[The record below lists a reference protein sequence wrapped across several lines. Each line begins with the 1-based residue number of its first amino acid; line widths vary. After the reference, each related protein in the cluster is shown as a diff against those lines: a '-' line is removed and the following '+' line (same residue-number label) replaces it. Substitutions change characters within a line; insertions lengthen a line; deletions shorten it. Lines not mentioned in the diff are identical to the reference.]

1 MRKKREKTLFTQRGS
16 MTRILF
22 YLNAVFWLFLSIYTI
37 TNMIMDGNEL
47 SVFLVGFFL
56 LVNVAALFF
65 SGKLLDQNE
74 KLTYIFAL
82 IVIVLNIGLAF
93 TGVPEL
99 LYVTALVIDVLILL
113 VLISLKNIYFK

>member
-37 TNMIMDGNEL
+37 TDMIMDGNEL

>member
-1 MRKKREKTLFTQRGS
+1 

-37 TNMIMDGNEL
+37 TDMIMDGNEL

>member
-37 TNMIMDGNEL
+37 TDMIMDGNEL

-56 LVNVAALFF
+56 MVNVAALFF